1 MADNG
6 VLALVPFTGAE
17 GLTATVS
24 DAHLIRDVVV
34 RIDTNIPV
42 GVLDTGPLATVTIEY
57 LGETALGNMSAPWAP
72 PTTGR

>member
-1 MADNG
+1 
-6 VLALVPFTGAE
+6 
-17 GLTATVS
+17 VS